1 MRECVRRLR
10 VDKSVKVFN
19 TCDEFLV
26 HMFKAHLT
34 ASVCTQL
41 KLKDTSD
48 TIEHEPTLQ
57 WLENTAESILSSTLM
72 PASTSSKDPVYHMHR
87 AFLHMT
93 FLYVDLRNAIRWEN
107 GPHIIRHWKWWLPR
121 FSGTG
126 CKNYATESAH
136 LLANL
141 AADFPRH
148 ISYIVTH
155 NRTVN
160 TEGKPGRGKPVDQ
173 MIEHYNL

>member
-1 MRECVRRLR
+1 MTVQCYFTGDFHFLWECLHVIFLIFRGTPSQVGSLCNMRECVRRLR

-57 WLENTAESILSSTLM
+57 WL
-72 PASTSSKDPVYHMHR
+72 
-87 AFLHMT
+87 
-93 FLYVDLRNAIRWEN
+93 
-107 GPHIIRHWKWWLPR
+107 
-121 FSGTG
+121 
-126 CKNYATESAH
+126 
-136 LLANL
+136 LANL

-160 TEGKPGRGKPVDQ
+160 TEGKPGRGKPFGKECNQ
-173 MIEHYNL
+173 